1 MGEVI
6 VSMIYNFNNKSLEG
20 TQLFEETYLS
30 YLNKIL
36 IFFYL
41 FIIDK
46 IN

>member
-30 YLNKIL
+30 HLNKIL
-36 IFFYL
+36 IFFYFL
-41 FIIDK
+41 
-46 IN
+46 